1 MATKKK
7 ILLAMSGGTDSS
19 VVALLL
25 KEQGFDELC
34 IHIATCWINVK
45 ADNTPTPCF

>member
-25 KEQGFDELC
+25 KEQGFDVQGLLFMLT
-34 IHIATCWINVK
+34 II
-45 ADNTPTPCF
+45 F